1 LIYCYSFL
9 IVAADKFTSKELSL
23 RPLHVFFAVLS
34 ALMPVCVSAPCQQGT
49 PLNPP
54 MAPASRPFSP
64 GIQVG
69 ETVYLSGHLGLDPA
83 TGQAPGDPA
92 EEARQVMRSIG
103 ATLKQAGMTMDD
115 LVSVEIYCTDLSLYS
130 LFNKEYVTFFN
141 KPYPARDF
149 IGVKDLLFG
158 AHFEVMGTAVRHAA
172 AHKKQPAV
180 AP

>member
-1 LIYCYSFL
+1 
-9 IVAADKFTSKELSL
+9 
-23 RPLHVFFAVLS
+23 
-34 ALMPVCVSAPCQQGT
+34 M
-49 PLNPP
+49 
-54 MAPASRPFSP
+54 
-64 GIQVG
+64 
-69 ETVYLSGHLGLDPA
+69 
-83 TGQAPGDPA
+83 
-92 EEARQVMRSIG
+92 MRSIG
-103 ATLKQAGMTMDD
+103 ATLKQAGMAMDD

-172 AHKKQPAV
+172 ANKKQPPV